1 MVNIEPCMSGK
12 FIEIIHKL
20 FISEKN
26 IIYMHNRT
34 VYMSGKE
41 IKQVYIKNA
50 HLNIQVT
57 MKVFQ

>member
-1 MVNIEPCMSGK
+1 MSGK

-26 IIYMHNRT
+26 IVYVHNRT
-34 VYMSGKE
+34 VYMSDKE

-57 MKVFQ
+57 MKVLS

>member
-1 MVNIEPCMSGK
+1 MSGK

-26 IIYMHNRT
+26 IVYVHNRT